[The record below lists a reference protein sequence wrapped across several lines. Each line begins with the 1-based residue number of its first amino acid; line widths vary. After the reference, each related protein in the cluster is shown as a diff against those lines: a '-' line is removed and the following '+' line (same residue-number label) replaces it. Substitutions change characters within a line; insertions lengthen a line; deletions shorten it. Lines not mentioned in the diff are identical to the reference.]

1 MKRWVLHSLK
11 GSLVLGSFY
20 TYFSRSRQSRRRL
33 KCKITNQFY
42 EVSPSF
48 LRVCALCH
56 KWFVKKIFLKS
67 QERRKKSQN
76 LFFCT
81 KVGKFS
87 LLCKFRFT
95 DALFFQGIENWFVA
109 LGSHLLDLPQKRLL
123 HVSYFVTLRDTQRL
137 QSLVK
142 KVEGWRGHR
151 LIWWI
156 HRVH

>member
-20 TYFSRSRQSRRRL
+20 TYFSRSRQSRRL
-33 KCKITNQFY
+33 KCKITNQLY

-48 LRVCALCH
+48 LRVYALCH
-56 KWFVKKIFLKS
+56 KWFVKKDFWKV
-67 QERRKKSQN
+67 EREEKKVKI
-76 LFFCT
+76 LFCT

-109 LGSHLLDLPQKRLL
+109 LGSHLLDLPLKRLL

-142 KVEGWRGHR
+142 KVEGWRGHK